1 MFGKRYKKQYTVVYE
16 VWKISHGVFD
26 TNEHYMG
33 YFLTHQDA
41 RRWINQERERLW
53 SFGGMRLALG
63 TEYEIRLGRIY
74 K

>member
-1 MFGKRYKKQYTVVYE
+1 MFKRRYKQQYTIVYE

-26 TNEHYMG
+26 NHETYMG
-33 YFLTHQDA
+33 YFPTHEDA
-41 RRWINQERERLW
+41 RYWITQERKRLW
-53 SFGGMRLALG
+53 AIGGMRLALG